1 MPSPKTR
8 RYSIEIKDPD
18 NKPVLF
24 TAVDWTDEERL
35 IAVTQIMRLAGLPDD
50 NWSPGDK
57 PGTGQLNRRCRSCAS
72 SPRSN
77 PASRAFGE
85 SALSKAGAGRLRR
98 TTGTNMN
105 VRIDRRLPSTDAMP
119 VSDNG
124 QCLEGRRTKRSLLCR
139 RSAKPLPCRRM

>member
-35 IAVTQIMRLAGLPDD
+35 IAVAQIMRLAGLPDD

-57 PGTGQLNRRCRSCAS
+57 PGERCPSRIALAGSRRGFVQECQWAI
-72 SPRSN
+72 
-77 PASRAFGE
+77 AD
-85 SALSKAGAGRLRR
+85 SALKSGARSIAFSMHGRPR
-98 TTGTNMN
+98 
-105 VRIDRRLPSTDAMP
+105 P
-119 VSDNG
+119 
-124 QCLEGRRTKRSLLCR
+124 
-139 RSAKPLPCRRM
+139 

>member
-50 NWSPGDK
+50 NRSPGDK
-57 PGTGQLNRRCRSCAS
+57 PAREV
-72 SPRSN
+72 PE
-77 PASRAFGE
+77 P
-85 SALSKAGAGRLRR
+85 
-98 TTGTNMN
+98 
-105 VRIDRRLPSTDAMP
+105 D
-119 VSDNG
+119 
-124 QCLEGRRTKRSLLCR
+124 SLGG
-139 RSAKPLPCRRM
+139 

>member
-57 PGTGQLNRRCRSCAS
+57 PGREVPEPDSLGGQRGFVQGCQWAI
-72 SPRSN
+72 
-77 PASRAFGE
+77 AD
-85 SALSKAGAGRLRR
+85 SALKGGARGVALSAVDQRGLFHVDDCAAWPPR
-98 TTGTNMN
+98 T
-105 VRIDRRLPSTDAMP
+105 L
-119 VSDNG
+119 
-124 QCLEGRRTKRSLLCR
+124 SLNAC
-139 RSAKPLPCRRM
+139 

>member
-50 NWSPGDK
+50 NWSFGDK
-57 PGTGQLNRRCRSCAS
+57 PGR
-72 SPRSN
+72 
-77 PASRAFGE
+77 E
-85 SALSKAGAGRLRR
+85 
-98 TTGTNMN
+98 
-105 VRIDRRLPSTDAMP
+105 VP
-119 VSDNG
+119 VPD
-124 QCLEGRRTKRSLLCR
+124 SLGG
-139 RSAKPLPCRRM
+139 

>member
-1 MPSPKTR
+1 MKPYFIRCPRSGMPSLKTR

-57 PGTGQLNRRCRSCAS
+57 PGREV
-72 SPRSN
+72 PE
-77 PASRAFGE
+77 P
-85 SALSKAGAGRLRR
+85 
-98 TTGTNMN
+98 
-105 VRIDRRLPSTDAMP
+105 D
-119 VSDNG
+119 
-124 QCLEGRRTKRSLLCR
+124 SLGG
-139 RSAKPLPCRRM
+139 